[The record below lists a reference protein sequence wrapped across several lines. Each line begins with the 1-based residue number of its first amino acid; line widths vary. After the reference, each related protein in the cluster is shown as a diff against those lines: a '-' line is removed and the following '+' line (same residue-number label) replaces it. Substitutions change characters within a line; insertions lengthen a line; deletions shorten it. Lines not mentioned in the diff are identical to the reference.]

1 MLKTEI
7 FNILLHVEIA
17 VGEVAVV
24 KVAFGEIAVGEIA
37 VW

>member
-17 VGEVAVV
+17 VGEVA
-24 KVAFGEIAVGEIA
+24 FGEIAVGEIA